1 MKRQF
6 ILFFLFVFPFALQA
20 DRYTDM
26 AAKHLEWV
34 KAGQVDSLLAHA
46 DAQLRAVLPASSI
59 RTIWGQL
66 TAQTGA
72 LKNQHEWKREHKDGL
87 ELATCLLEFEKA
99 RVDYRAVFNAQGQL
113 SGISFTPAPLTAS
126 PNMQPEVPVK
136 PLPDDVKEQDF
147 TIKHNGVSLPGKLM
161 MPCKTQAQTQ
171 WPVVILVHGSG
182 PQNMDETLG
191 PNKPFR
197 DLAIALAQR
206 GIATVR
212 YDKRTKVYAQR
223 TAEVSKGIL
232 NYDTETVDDALQ
244 ALRQAARLPQIDTDR
259 IYVLGHSMG
268 GTLMPRIALRSELKI
283 AGLIGMAAAAR
294 PFDEMLYDQVK
305 YLSIH
310 AGLSADSAAARARS
324 FVKQMT
330 DVFPPE
336 YKAMQKSYDPLQAV
350 KKLKNKPM
358 LFLQGTHDY
367 QVTEADLELW
377 RQAVSNNPHVQ
388 MVLLTGLDH
397 LMRELPA
404 MATPDDYAQPGE
416 MDKSV
421 IDMIAHFVHTKGKNS

>member
-34 KAGQVDSLLAHA
+34 KAGQADSLLAHA

-182 PQNMDETLG
+182 PQDMDETLG

-283 AGLIGMAAAAR
+283 AGLIGMAAACRSSVRRNALRPSKIPFNPRRTFSRFGSSSCPLLCKTNDRRFSAR
-294 PFDEMLYDQVK
+294 VQ
-305 YLSIH
+305 SH
-310 AGLSADSAAARARS
+310 AKELRPPASSKETQKQTDALSARHSRLSSD
-324 FVKQMT
+324 
-330 DVFPPE
+330 
-336 YKAMQKSYDPLQAV
+336 
-350 KKLKNKPM
+350 
-358 LFLQGTHDY
+358 
-367 QVTEADLELW
+367 
-377 RQAVSNNPHVQ
+377 
-388 MVLLTGLDH
+388 
-397 LMRELPA
+397 
-404 MATPDDYAQPGE
+404 
-416 MDKSV
+416 
-421 IDMIAHFVHTKGKNS
+421 